1 MKAALPMIL
10 GVVLLNCAI
19 PANVVQIAVVG
30 EAEFIEWV
38 AAYANEHAKP
48 PPVDW

>member
-30 EAEFIEWV
+30 EAEFIEWLLPMPT
-38 AAYANEHAKP
+38 NTQSP
-48 PPVDW
+48 PPVD